1 MSFLF
6 KSKQKNPNPNALPPA
21 SRDIRSSD
29 GPAAAPASQIPTLNG
44 IVNGAK
50 PASPTPGSSVNNS
63 LASLPGNEQT
73 GRPSGGSGS
82 LRQSEEKPAYPAED
96 AARATG
102 SPSPEQKSIRSM
114 GENAA
119 VCPDSTN
126 A

>member
-6 KSKQKNPNPNALPPA
+6 KSSKQKNPNPNALPAA
-21 SRDIRSSD
+21 SRDIKSSD
-29 GPAAAPASQIPTLNG
+29 GPGSQIPTLNG
-44 IVNGAK
+44 VVNGVK

-63 LASLPGNEQT
+63 LASLAENNAPN

-82 LRQSEEKPAYPAED
+82 LRQSEEKPTYTPED

-119 VCPDSTN
+119 VRFGMRH
-126 A
+126 